1 MLLSLVEIR
10 SDPQHSGENKQL
22 SSFRRFK
29 GKNSEGLRMKHSRC
43 CEHLLE
49 WRKISIPWACG
60 KEISPVFWAGELNFI
75 SKSRLERD
83 FIGAGVKL
91 ESLIGRF
98 LDFASPLWPE
108 KWRKTR
114 TKIVFDRFISRWEMR
129 RELNNSKTRYS
140 EFRGTS
146 ARTTWAHKFDQKVYD
161 VFFEGRRYSES
172 FWGGSPFFTLVEK
185 FQLKFDHKTECKQF
199 RCYLS

>member
-60 KEISPVFWAGELNFI
+60 KEISPFFGQENWISFPSLDLREILSGQELSWN
-75 SKSRLERD
+75 RWLDD
-83 FIGAGVKL
+83 F
-91 ESLIGRF
+91 LI
-98 LDFASPLWPE
+98 SPLPYGPKSGE
-108 KWRKTR
+108 KREQKSFL
-114 TKIVFDRFISRWEMR
+114 IVSSRWEMR